1 MNNTAKIIKSAAA
14 NDKEMALINGYS
26 RRTLTPDEVYTFNV
40 ILCDND
46 IDRDGERFT
55 EKALASLAT
64 LFIGRTG
71 IFDHNP
77 TAQNQAARI
86 FSTEVVTTSAL
97 YNRIRRWV
105 RNGSQCLAQYTSL
118 PNAIDSGSVPH
129 TMTTTAYDTIPI
141 RQVRDLRTRCA
152 PWDPI
157 VPMYG
162 TDREKGHRIWLSLN
176 VIIQDN
182 ALMI

>member
-1 MNNTAKIIKSAAA
+1 MNQRNDSHLIIKWCPSTCLFGPTILRHLQGDCPFPIRETVIAIVPSQA
-14 NDKEMALINGYS
+14 
-26 RRTLTPDEVYTFNV
+26 EVN
-40 ILCDND
+40 I
-46 IDRDGERFT
+46 
-55 EKALASLAT
+55 
-64 LFIGRTG
+64 
-71 IFDHNP
+71 
-77 TAQNQAARI
+77 AQED
-86 FSTEVVTTSAL
+86 TVHPAL

-162 TDREKGHRIWLSLN
+162 TDREKEHRIWLSLN